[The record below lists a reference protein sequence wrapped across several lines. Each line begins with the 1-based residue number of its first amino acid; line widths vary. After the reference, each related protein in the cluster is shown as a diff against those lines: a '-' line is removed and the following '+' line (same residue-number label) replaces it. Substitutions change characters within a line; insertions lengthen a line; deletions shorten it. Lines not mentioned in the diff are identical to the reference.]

1 MKNSLIKL
9 TLWAIRQ
16 LYRIYRLLTKN
27 PQSGSSLVSLA
38 PQVNETE
45 SQKFLECL
53 SDALENKTIKNI
65 AVSGIYGSGK
75 STFLKTFEYYH
86 KEYSY
91 LNISLA
97 SFNDCF
103 TKKGNF
109 VERGGDNSGN
119 EDIRKSVIH
128 DNLLEKSILQQM
140 IYHVKNKS
148 LPDSRLKRITHLPRN
163 NVLIR
168 SILIA
173 IWLVSIFMIVRF
185 RLWSGLDVYITSF
198 DKITSAGFWLSY
210 SLIILVFAI
219 GLVFSI
225 SFVTR
230 LLNNA
235 QFSKLNLKTVEIKLF
250 DDKTPSVLNHHLDEI
265 LYFFEATNFDVV
277 IFEDLDRFN
286 NTDIFVKLRE
296 LNILINK
303 SEQIGRDVT
312 FIYAIKDDMFANEE
326 RTKFFDFIIPII
338 PVITSTNSKQKL
350 IDRLKQLGLID
361 IDLSEEFLS
370 DISLYISDMRVLNN
384 IVNEFIIY
392 KQRIGDNINQL
403 KADKL
408 FSMVVYKNIYPTD
421 FANLHKNN
429 GILFDAINSRKN
441 HANNLTQT
449 LSNKISELK
458 TEIENIQ
465 NETLNATSE
474 LRAIYIIKLI
484 EFLPNNR
491 VGSVWID
498 NNQYSINQLCNDN
511 LFLKLKEMKNI
522 RYGYDG
528 YTASNNVSFSK
539 VEKSINNMTYDEREK
554 IIKNKNNKVTDS
566 LKQEISDLENEIN
579 KIKSYSLSELIN
591 KFDIKWTSDIEN
603 KDLLKFLIRHGL
615 INEEYKDYIS
625 YFYPGSISANDKDF
639 LLSIKNHSYLGHDY
653 SLDNLE
659 EVIKSIREYEF
670 QQKEV
675 LNFNL
680 IEFLLANHDK
690 YQQQSDLIFKQL
702 SNENESSVRFIN
714 NFIQNNQEHLAEF
727 IKMICASW
735 EGFWVC
741 IEKEPLYED
750 KKIYN
755 YLKLIVT
762 HATLKDIKTLNQ
774 SCFLS
779 NYISSQKDF
788 LHIIDDAKR
797 LKQVIDSIPIKF
809 ESLEI
814 SDTDRD
820 KSLLEHIYK
829 NDYYIINEEMIEL
842 ILKTF
847 NTEKSI
853 NLKKLKTANYTTV
866 MQSDCEDLQSY
877 IGDNIL
883 DYLHSVF
890 FSIGTNTKESEES
903 IISLLNDEDIDI
915 DDKIAIIENG
925 ETIISKLSDINDV
938 DLWGCIIGDDKCKM
952 NWNNIVAYYTAFGEI
967 NETLKEVFNNVDHC
981 KKLSKEIFD
990 KKEDINISLRCALLL
1005 FNDTSDDCYSYYIES
1020 IPFCYETDFDF
1031 SHLSENKVIMMLK
1044 NKNLGLSIENYN
1056 LLREKFFGH
1065 HITLLKKW
1073 FDKFLCAK
1081 DFSDYACD
1089 ANDYSELLL
1098 SEDIAT
1104 SQKDGLIQTFCL
1116 SIYKDQQTLSNL
1128 VGKIILETRNNIDY
1142 DLLNQLVVNGSDPK
1156 MKIGLL
1162 LHQFDKLDETQ
1173 ITSIL
1178 KNSKGDYAKIAQKG
1192 RRPLLDDN
1200 PMNYELVTKLRE
1212 IKYISSFKKDKKKCG
1227 IRVNTK
1233 WF

>member
-1 MKNSLIKL
+1 
-9 TLWAIRQ
+9 
-16 LYRIYRLLTKN
+16 
-27 PQSGSSLVSLA
+27 
-38 PQVNETE
+38 
-45 SQKFLECL
+45 
-53 SDALENKTIKNI
+53 
-65 AVSGIYGSGK
+65 
-75 STFLKTFEYYH
+75 
-86 KEYSY
+86 
-91 LNISLA
+91 
-97 SFNDCF
+97 
-103 TKKGNF
+103 
-109 VERGGDNSGN
+109 
-119 EDIRKSVIH
+119 
-128 DNLLEKSILQQM
+128 
-140 IYHVKNKS
+140 
-148 LPDSRLKRITHLPRN
+148 
-163 NVLIR
+163 
-168 SILIA
+168 
-173 IWLVSIFMIVRF
+173 
-185 RLWSGLDVYITSF
+185 
-198 DKITSAGFWLSY
+198 
-210 SLIILVFAI
+210 
-219 GLVFSI
+219 
-225 SFVTR
+225 
-230 LLNNA
+230 
-235 QFSKLNLKTVEIKLF
+235 
-250 DDKTPSVLNHHLDEI
+250 
-265 LYFFEATNFDVV
+265 
-277 IFEDLDRFN
+277 
-286 NTDIFVKLRE
+286 
-296 LNILINK
+296 
-303 SEQIGRDVT
+303 
-312 FIYAIKDDMFANEE
+312 MFANEE

-350 IDRLKQLGLID
+350 VDRLKQLGLID

-403 KADKL
+403 KTDKL

-484 EFLPNNR
+484 ESLPNNR

-528 YTASNNVSFSK
+528 YTASNNLSFSK

-603 KDLLKFLIRHGL
+603 EDLLKFLIRHGL

-702 SNENESSVRFIN
+702 SNEKESSVRLIDD
-714 NFIQNNQEHLAEF
+714 FIQNNQEHLAEF
-727 IKMICASW
+727 IKMICNSW
-735 EGFWVC
+735 KGFWAY
-741 IEKEPLYED
+741 IEKESLYED

-762 HATLKDIKTLNQ
+762 HAELKDIKVLNQ

-809 ESLEI
+809 ESLEA

-890 FSIGTNTKESEES
+890 FGIGTNTKESEES
-903 IISLLNDEDIDI
+903 IISLLNNENIDI
-915 DDKIAIIENG
+915 DDKITIVENG

-938 DLWGCIIGDDKCKM
+938 DLWGCIIDDDKCKM
-952 NWNNIVAYYTAFGEI
+952 NWDNIIAYYTAFGKLD
-967 NETLKEVFNNVDHC
+967 ETLKKVFNSEKNYKELSKTKLNSDDETISQLC
-981 KKLSKEIFD
+981 KKLVLLN
-990 KKEDINISLRCALLL
+990 DI
-1005 FNDTSDDCYSYYIES
+1005 SDECYGMLTAC
-1020 IPFCYETDFDF
+1020 IPFWYPQLDF
-1031 SHLSENKVIMMLK
+1031 SNFSKSKVESMLNGLILKLSPDNYNMLK
-1044 NKNLGLSIENYN
+1044 S
-1056 LLREKFFGH
+1056 KFADL
-1065 HITLLKKW
+1065 HITLLSKF
-1073 FDKFLCAK
+1073 FDEYLEPANFVK
-1081 DFSDYACD
+1081 YACD
-1089 ANDYSELLL
+1089 AQDYSKLL
-1098 SEDIAT
+1098 SLTNINNSKKYELIQSLPIAIYDGNPILANKAEDI
-1104 SQKDGLIQTFCL
+1104 
-1116 SIYKDQQTLSNL
+1116 
-1128 VGKIILETRNNIDY
+1128 IIGIRNIIKY
-1142 DLLNQLVVNGSDPK
+1142 DLLVALIKNSNNQILQIN
-1156 MKIGLL
+1156 LL
-1162 LHQFDKLDETQ
+1162 LQQFDNLDEGQ
-1173 ITSIL
+1173 ITNIL
-1178 KNSKGDYAKIAQKG
+1178 SAIGGKYSKIAQKG
-1192 RRPLLDDN
+1192 PMPTIPYNKDN
-1200 PMNYELVTKLRE
+1200 NDLVNRLKS
-1212 IKYISSFKKDKKKCG
+1212 IGYISLKSGKKGKG
-1227 IRVNTK
+1227 IKVITHRK
-1233 WF
+1233 